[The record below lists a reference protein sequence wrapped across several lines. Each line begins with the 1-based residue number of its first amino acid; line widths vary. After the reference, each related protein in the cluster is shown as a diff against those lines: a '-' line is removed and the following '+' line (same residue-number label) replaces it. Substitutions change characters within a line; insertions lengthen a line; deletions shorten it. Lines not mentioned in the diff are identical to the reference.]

1 VTHKLTHNG
10 LRSGPR
16 KGTVRFY
23 EQNGLVPAPQR
34 TQGGQRRYDQQAVR
48 RLKFI
53 RHARDLGFSVEDI
66 RQLLALSEQR
76 TMSCEGA
83 IGIADHHLRQI
94 EGKIAR
100 LRLIR
105 SELKRMIEACEG
117 GLVADCRNLYPRRDS
132 GPQ

>member
-1 VTHKLTHNG
+1 
-10 LRSGPR
+10 
-16 KGTVRFY
+16 
-23 EQNGLVPAPQR
+23 
-34 TQGGQRRYDQQAVR
+34 VR

-76 TMSCEGA
+76 TMSCDGA
-83 IGIADHHLRQI
+83 IDIADHHLRQI

-117 GLVADCRNLYPRRDS
+117 GLVADCRILEAITFCIHGETQDPNRKKPRRS
-132 GPQ
+132 WGRRSRAPRRRLRSIRHSAVQQRYSQ